1 MLELLGLQ
9 GLMAPQGLL
18 VLQEHKAYL
27 ESLESSAK
35 GERKV
40 KVVCLEWTAF
50 LDLLVL
56 RVHQVHQEFKDTLDL
71 LVFLVKLDFQAN
83 LESLENLDFLVKTA
97 WMVFLEMMVPWDPGE
112 NVEQM
117 VFLENL
123 DPRVMRAL
131 QDPGDLQGRGVKL
144 VHLVNLV
151 LMESGET
158 EVYRVKEDR
167 KD

>member
-1 MLELLGLQ
+1 MLDFLGLQ
-9 GLMAPQGLL
+9 GLMVPRGLL
-18 VLQEHKAYL
+18 VLQEYKAYL
-27 ESLESSAK
+27 ESLESLAK

-56 RVHQVHQEFKDTLDL
+56 RVHQVHREFKDTLDL
-71 LVFLVKLDFQAN
+71 LVSLVKLDFQAN
-83 LESLENLDFLVKTA
+83 LESLESLDFLVKTA

-131 QDPGDLQGRGVKL
+131 LDPGDLQGREVNL

-151 LMESGET
+151 LME
-158 EVYRVKEDR
+158 
-167 KD
+167 